1 MYSIQISMNC
11 TLWDPAMKSTVFC
24 HVTSGTNKQ
33 LEGRTALLA
42 FESNKGKFEL
52 HYYAKKNN

>member
-1 MYSIQISMNC
+1 MNC
-11 TLWDPAMKSTVFC
+11 TLWDPAMKPAVFC
-24 HVTSGTNKQ
+24 HVTSVTNKQ